1 MRISIITPSY
11 NQAAYLEKTIQSI
24 ISQGYDDLEYILIDG
39 GSDDGSLKIIEKY
52 KEHFAFWVSE
62 KDEGQSHAINKGFEK
77 ATGDIITWINSDD
90 QLTPNALHRIAAE
103 FEKDVNKEIF
113 VVHGKTILFGENRS
127 DKEFGASKTDF
138 LERSLAGLPF
148 PQPSSFFRKELIEKY
163 GKVKQEF
170 HFGMDYEFFIPVF
183 LNEKSSYVD
192 EIFSKYLYHN
202 ESKSLTQQSGF
213 ARDYAKVFSK
223 ILRSFEKNATPQNQE
238 IAKKT
243 LSKFKELG
251 FYTEQNHNFDKNIT
265 DNSMFEITNPFTEMQ
280 LHLAFCYNL
289 LNQLIFYYEAIE
301 TKDKKEQVQS
311 WKQVKKITSYLINN
325 EPDFVAKNPE
335 VKQVYQ
341 RSKFLNP
348 MLIGFL
354 RKVKKVL

>member
-11 NQAAYLEKTIQSI
+11 NQAAYLEKTILSI
-24 ISQGYDDLEYILIDG
+24 ISQGYNDLEYILIDG
-39 GSDDGSLKIIEKY
+39 GSNDGSVEIIEKY
-52 KEHFAFWVSE
+52 KEYFAFWVSE

-90 QLTPNALHRIAAE
+90 QLTPNSLHRIAAE
-103 FEKDVNKEIF
+103 FEKDKSKEIF
-113 VVHGKTILFGENRS
+113 VVHGKTILFGENMQ

-163 GKVKQEF
+163 GNLKQEF
-170 HFGMDYEFFIPVF
+170 HFGMDYEFFMPVF
-183 LNEKSSYVD
+183 LNEKSIYVD
-192 EIFSKYLYHN
+192 DIFSKYLYHT

-223 ILRSFEKNATPQNQE
+223 ILRSFEKSKNPQNQE
-238 IAKKT
+238 IAKNT
-243 LSKFKELG
+243 LSIFKEVG
-251 FYTEQNHNFDKNIT
+251 FYTEGNDF
-265 DNSMFEITNPFTEMQ
+265 FEIKNSFTASQ

-301 TKDKKEQVQS
+301 TKDKKEQAKS
-311 WKQVKKITSYLINN
+311 WKQVKKITSYLVNN
-325 EPDFVAKNPE
+325 EPDFVAKNLE

-348 MLIGFL
+348 MLMGFL
-354 RKVKKVL
+354 RKVKKII

>member
-39 GSDDGSLKIIEKY
+39 GSNDGSLEIIEKY

-62 KDEGQSHAINKGFEK
+62 KDEGQSHAINKGFK
-77 ATGDIITWINSDD
+77 HATGDIITWINSDD
-90 QLTPNALHRIAAE
+90 QLMPNALHQIAAE
-103 FEKDVNKEIF
+103 FEKDTNKEIF
-113 VVHGKTILFGENRS
+113 VAHGKTILFGENMQ
-127 DKEFGASKTDF
+127 DKEFGASKTNF

-148 PQPSSFFRKELIEKY
+148 PQPSSFFRKELINNY
-163 GKVKQEF
+163 GNLKQEF
-170 HFGMDYEFFIPVF
+170 HFGMDYEFFVPVF
-183 LNEKSSYVD
+183 LNEKSIYID
-192 EIFSKYLYHN
+192 NIFSKYLYHN

-223 ILRSFEKNATPQNQE
+223 ILRSFEKSKNPNHQE
-238 IAKKT
+238 VVKKT
-243 LSKFKELG
+243 ISKFRELN
-251 FYTEQNHNFDKNIT
+251 FYTESNDSDDI
-265 DNSMFEITNPFTEMQ
+265 FEINNSFTEQQ

-301 TKDKKEQVQS
+301 TTNKQEQAQS
-311 WKQVKKITSYLINN
+311 WKQVKKITSYLVKN
-325 EPDFVAKNPE
+325 EADFVAQNPE

-348 MLIGFL
+348 MLMGFL

>member
-11 NQAAYLEKTIQSI
+11 NQVAYLEKTIQSI
-24 ISQGYDDLEYILIDG
+24 ISQGYEDLEYILIDG
-39 GSDDGSLKIIEKY
+39 GSNDGSLEIIEKY
-52 KEHFAFWVSE
+52 KEYFAFWVSE
-62 KDEGQSHAINKGFEK
+62 KDEGQSHAINKGFEH

-103 FEKDVNKEIF
+103 FEKDKSKEIF
-113 VVHGKTILFGENRS
+113 VVHGKTILFGENMQ
-127 DKEFGASKTDF
+127 DKEFGSSATDF

-148 PQPSSFFRKELIEKY
+148 PQPSSFFRRELIEKY
-163 GKVKQEF
+163 EKVKQEF
-170 HFGMDYEFFIPVF
+170 HFGMDYEFFVPVF
-183 LNEKSSYVD
+183 LNEKSIYVD
-192 EIFSKYLYHN
+192 GIFSKYLYHT

-223 ILRSFEKNATPQNQE
+223 ILRSFEKSKDTNHQE
-238 IAKKT
+238 IVKKT
-243 LSKFKELG
+243 ISKFRELG
-251 FYTEQNHNFDKNIT
+251 FYTESN
-265 DNSMFEITNPFTEMQ
+265 DNSDDTIFEITNSFTENQ

-301 TKDKKEQVQS
+301 TKDKKEQAQS
-311 WKQVKKITSYLINN
+311 WKQVKKITSYLVKN
-325 EPDFVAKNPE
+325 EPDFVVKNPE

-348 MLIGFL
+348 MLMGFL

>member
-11 NQAAYLEKTIQSI
+11 NQANYLEKTIQSI
-24 ISQGYDDLEYILIDG
+24 ISQEYEDLEYILIDG
-39 GSDDGSLKIIEKY
+39 GSNDGSLEIIEKY
-52 KEHFAFWVSE
+52 KEYFAFWVSE
-62 KDEGQSHAINKGFEK
+62 KDQGQSHAINKGFEK

-90 QLTPNALHRIAAE
+90 QLTPNALHRIAAQ
-103 FEKDVNKEIF
+103 FEKDKSKEIF
-113 VVHGKTILFGENRS
+113 VIHGKTILFGENRT

-163 GKVKQEF
+163 GKLKQEF
-170 HFGMDYEFFIPVF
+170 HFGMDYEFFVPVF

-192 EIFSKYLYHN
+192 DIFSKYLYHT

-223 ILRSFEKNATPQNQE
+223 ILRSFEKSENPNHQE
-238 IAKKT
+238 IAQKT
-243 LSKFKELG
+243 ISKFKELG
-251 FYTEQNHNFDKNIT
+251 FYAENNS
-265 DNSMFEITNPFTEMQ
+265 DNSIFEITNPFTEKQ

-301 TKDKKEQVQS
+301 TKDKKEQAQS
-311 WKQVKKITSYLINN
+311 WKEVKKITSYLVKN

-335 VKQVYQ
+335 IKQVYQ

-348 MLIGFL
+348 TLMGFL
-354 RKVKKVL
+354 RKVKKII

>member
-39 GSDDGSLKIIEKY
+39 GSNDGSLEIIKKY
-52 KEHFAFWVSE
+52 ESHFAFWVSE

-90 QLTPNALHRIAAE
+90 QLTPNALHRIATQ
-103 FEKDVNKEIF
+103 FEKDKNKEIF
-113 VVHGKTILFGENRS
+113 VVHGKTILFGENMQ
-127 DKEFGASKTDF
+127 DKEFGSSSTDF

-163 GKVKQEF
+163 GNLKQEF
-170 HFGMDYEFFIPVF
+170 HFGMDYEFFVPVF
-183 LNEKSSYVD
+183 LNEKSIYID
-192 EIFSKYLYHN
+192 EIFSKYLYHT

-223 ILRSFEKNATPQNQE
+223 ILYSFEKSSTLENQE
-238 IAKKT
+238 IVKKT
-243 LSKFKELG
+243 LLKFKELG
-251 FYTEQNHNFDKNIT
+251 FYTENT
-265 DNSMFEITNPFTEMQ
+265 DFFEINNHFTASQ

-289 LNQLIFYYEAIE
+289 LNQLIFYYESIE
-301 TKDKKEQVQS
+301 TKDKNQQAQS
-311 WKQVKKITSYLINN
+311 WKQVKKITSYLVKN
-325 EPDFVAKNPE
+325 EPAFVAKNPE
-335 VKQVYQ
+335 IKQVYQ

-348 MLIGFL
+348 MIMGFL
-354 RKVKKVL
+354 RKVKKII

>member
-11 NQAAYLEKTIQSI
+11 NQVAYLEKTIQSI

-39 GSDDGSLKIIEKY
+39 GSNDGSLEIIEKY
-52 KEHFAFWVSE
+52 KEYFAFWVSE

-90 QLTPNALHRIAAE
+90 QLTPNSLHKIAAE
-103 FEKDVNKEIF
+103 FEKDTTKEIF
-113 VVHGKTILFGENRS
+113 VIHGKTILFGNNRIE
-127 DKEFGASKTDF
+127 KEFGASKTDF

-148 PQPSSFFRKELIEKY
+148 PQPSSFFRKELISNY

-170 HFGMDYEFFIPVF
+170 HFGMDYEFFVPVF
-183 LNEKSSYVD
+183 LNKKSVYVD
-192 EIFSKYLYHN
+192 DIFSKYLYHT

-213 ARDYAKVFSK
+213 AKDYAKVFSK
-223 ILRSFEKNATPQNQE
+223 ILRSFEESKDENHQE
-238 IAKKT
+238 IVKKT
-243 LSKFKELG
+243 ISKFRELD
-251 FYTEQNHNFDKNIT
+251 FYTENN
-265 DNSMFEITNPFTEMQ
+265 DNSNDDIFEITNFFTETQ

-301 TKDKKEQVQS
+301 TTNKQEQAQS
-311 WKQVKKITSYLINN
+311 WKQVKKITSYLVKN
-325 EPDFVAKNPE
+325 EADFVAKNPE
-335 VKQVYQ
+335 VRQVYQ

-348 MLIGFL
+348 MIMGFL
-354 RKVKKVL
+354 RKVKKAL

>member
-24 ISQGYDDLEYILIDG
+24 ISQRYEDLEYILIDG
-39 GSDDGSLKIIEKY
+39 GSDDGSLEIIEKY
-52 KEHFAFWVSE
+52 KEHFTFWVSE

-90 QLTPNALHRIAAE
+90 QLTPNTLHRIAAE
-103 FEKDVNKEIF
+103 FKKDTKKEIY
-113 VVHGKTILFGENRS
+113 VVHGKTILFGKNMA

-170 HFGMDYEFFIPVF
+170 HFGMDYEFFVPVF
-183 LNEKSSYVD
+183 LNTKSIYIDSV
-192 EIFSKYLYHN
+192 FSKYLYHN

-223 ILRSFEKNATPQNQE
+223 ILRSFEKSATPQNQE
-238 IAKKT
+238 IAQQT

-251 FYTEQNHNFDKNIT
+251 FYTEENN
-265 DNSMFEITNPFTEMQ
+265 DNSIFEITNHFTETQ

-301 TKDKKEQVQS
+301 TKDKKEQAQS
-311 WKQVKKITSYLINN
+311 WKEVKKITSYLIKN
-325 EPDFVAKNPE
+325 EPNFIAKNPE
-335 VKQVYQ
+335 IKQVYH

-348 MLIGFL
+348 MLMGFL
-354 RKVKKVL
+354 RKMKKVI

>member
-39 GSDDGSLKIIEKY
+39 GSNDGSLEIIEKY
-52 KEHFAFWVSE
+52 KEYFTFWVSE
-62 KDEGQSHAINKGFEK
+62 KDKGQSHAINKGFEK

-90 QLTPNALHRIAAE
+90 QLTPNSLHKIAAE
-103 FEKDVNKEIF
+103 FEKDKSKEIF
-113 VVHGKTILFGENRS
+113 VVHGKTILFGENMQ
-127 DKEFGASKTDF
+127 DKEFGASATDF

-163 GKVKQEF
+163 GQLKQEF
-170 HFGMDYEFFIPVF
+170 HFGMDYEFFVPVF
-183 LNEKSSYVD
+183 LNEKSIYVN
-192 EIFSKYLYHN
+192 EFFSKYLYHT

-223 ILRSFEKNATPQNQE
+223 ILRSFEKSKNPNHQK
-238 IAKKT
+238 IVKKT
-243 LSKFKELG
+243 ISKFRELD
-251 FYTEQNHNFDKNIT
+251 FYTENN
-265 DNSMFEITNPFTEMQ
+265 NSNDDIFEITNSFTENQ

-301 TKDKKEQVQS
+301 TTNKQEQAQS
-311 WKQVKKITSYLINN
+311 WEQVKKITSYLVKN
-325 EPDFVAKNPE
+325 EADFVAKNPE

-348 MLIGFL
+348 MVMSLL

>member
-24 ISQGYDDLEYILIDG
+24 ISQGYDNLEYILIDG
-39 GSDDGSLKIIEKY
+39 GSNDGSLEIIKKY
-52 KEHFAFWVSE
+52 DAHFSFWISE

-90 QLTPNALHRIAAE
+90 QLMPNALHTIAAE
-103 FEKDVNKEIF
+103 FEKDINKEIF
-113 VVHGKTILFGENRS
+113 VVHGKTILFGENML
-127 DKEFGASKTDF
+127 DKEFGASSTDF

-163 GKVKQEF
+163 GNLKKEF
-170 HFGMDYEFFIPVF
+170 HFGMDYEFFVPVF
-183 LNEKSSYVD
+183 LNEKSVYIDS
-192 EIFSKYLYHN
+192 IFSKYLYHT

-223 ILRSFEKNATPQNQE
+223 ILSSFQNSQNTKNQE
-238 IAKKT
+238 IVKNI

-251 FYTEQNHNFDKNIT
+251 FYTENQSSDDI
-265 DNSMFEITNPFTEMQ
+265 FEITNSFTETQ

-301 TKDKKEQVQS
+301 TKDKKEQAQS
-311 WKQVKKITSYLINN
+311 WKQVKKITSYLVKN

-335 VKQVYQ
+335 IKQVYQ

-348 MLIGFL
+348 TLMGLL
-354 RKVKKVL
+354 RKMKKVI

>member
-11 NQAAYLEKTIQSI
+11 NQAAYLEKTILSI
-24 ISQGYDDLEYILIDG
+24 ISQGYNDLEYILIDG
-39 GSDDGSLKIIEKY
+39 GSNDGSVEIIEKY

-90 QLTPNALHRIAAE
+90 QLTPNSLHRIAAE
-103 FEKDVNKEIF
+103 FEKDKSKEIF
-113 VVHGKTILFGENRS
+113 VVHGKTILFGNNMQE
-127 DKEFGASKTDF
+127 KEFGASKTDF

-148 PQPSSFFRKELIEKY
+148 PQPSSFFRKELIKKY
-163 GKVKQEF
+163 GNLKQEF
-170 HFGMDYEFFIPVF
+170 HFGMDYEFFVSVF
-183 LNEKSSYVD
+183 LNEKSVYVD

-238 IAKKT
+238 IAKNT

-251 FYTEQNHNFDKNIT
+251 FYTEESNVDGN
-265 DNSMFEITNPFTEMQ
+265 DNSIFEITNSFTEKQ

-301 TKDKKEQVQS
+301 TKDKKEQVQN
-311 WKQVKKITSYLINN
+311 WKQVKNITSYLVKN

-348 MLIGFL
+348 MLMGFL
-354 RKVKKVL
+354 RKVKKSI

>member
-24 ISQGYDDLEYILIDG
+24 ISQGYEDLEYILIDG
-39 GSDDGSLKIIEKY
+39 GSNDGSLNIIEKY
-52 KEHFAFWVSE
+52 KEYFAFWLSE

-90 QLTPNALHRIAAE
+90 QLMPNVLHRIAAE
-103 FEKDVNKEIF
+103 FEKDKSKEIF
-113 VVHGKTILFGENRS
+113 VVHGKTILFGENFA

-163 GKVKQEF
+163 GKLKQKF
-170 HFGMDYEFFIPVF
+170 HFGMDYEFFVPVF
-183 LNEKSSYVD
+183 LNEKSRYVD
-192 EIFSKYLYHN
+192 EIFSKYLYHT

-213 ARDYAKVFSK
+213 ACDYAKVFSK
-223 ILRSFEKNATPQNQE
+223 ILRSFEKSENPKNKEMAQS
-238 IAKKT
+238 I

-251 FYTEQNHNFDKNIT
+251 FYTENDTSDDTI
-265 DNSMFEITNPFTEMQ
+265 FEIKNHFTEKQ

-289 LNQLIFYYEAIE
+289 LNQLIFYYESIE
-301 TKDKKEQVQS
+301 TKDRKEQAKS
-311 WKQVKKITSYLINN
+311 WKEVKKITSYLVKN
-325 EPDFVAKNPE
+325 EPDFVAQNLE

-348 MLIGFL
+348 MLIGFF
-354 RKVKKVL
+354 RKVKKVIG

>member
-39 GSDDGSLKIIEKY
+39 GSNDGSLEIIEKY

-90 QLTPNALHRIAAE
+90 QLTPNTLHQIAAE
-103 FEKDVNKEIF
+103 FEKDTTKETFI
-113 VVHGKTILFGENRS
+113 VHGKTILFGENMT
-127 DKEFGASKTDF
+127 DKEFGASATHF

-148 PQPSSFFRKELIEKY
+148 PQPSSFFRKELISKY
-163 GKVKQEF
+163 GNLKKEF
-170 HFGMDYEFFIPVF
+170 HFGMDYEFFVPVF
-183 LNEKSSYVD
+183 LNKKSIYID
-192 EIFSKYLYHN
+192 GIFSKYLYHT

-213 ARDYAKVFSK
+213 ARDYAKIFSK
-223 ILRSFEKNATPQNQE
+223 ILRSFEKSKNIHHQKIVKN
-238 IAKKT
+238 I
-243 LSKFKELG
+243 LSKFKELD
-251 FYTEQNHNFDKNIT
+251 FYSDT
-265 DNSMFEITNPFTEMQ
+265 NSNDIFEIKNNFTEKQ

-301 TKDKKEQVQS
+301 TTNKTEQAQS
-311 WKQVKKITSYLINN
+311 WKEVRKITSYLVKN
-325 EPDFVAKNPE
+325 EPNFVIKNPE
-335 VKQVYQ
+335 IKRVYQ

-348 MLIGFL
+348 TLMGFL
-354 RKVKKVL
+354 RKIKKMV